1 MRWHPALAGLAA
13 SLVGIGLARFAY
25 TPLIPALIGAHWF
38 APAAVVYFG
47 AANLAGYLVGA
58 LLARR
63 SLAWVPAFV
72 VLRAMMVLAS
82 LSFFASAAPVSVVW
96 YFAWRLVSGICGGF
110 IMVLAA
116 PTVLPTVDP
125 ARRGLVSGLI
135 FTGVGL
141 GIGASGTMVPL
152 LLRAGLAATWCGLG
166 VLSVALTALAWGGWP
181 RPAIANGVS
190 TAAPRRGGLLG

>member
-38 APAAVVYFG
+38 APATVVYFG
-47 AANLAGYLVGA
+47 AANLAGYLGGA
-58 LLARR
+58 VLARR
-63 SLAWVPAFV
+63 FAAWFPARV
-72 VLRAMMVLAS
+72 VLNAMMLLAS
-82 LSFFASAAPVSVVW
+82 LSFFASASPVSVAW
-96 YFAWRLVSGICGGF
+96 YFVWRLISGICGGV

-116 PTVLPTVDP
+116 PTVLPAVDP

-141 GIGASGTMVPL
+141 GIGASGTLVPL
-152 LLRAGLAATWCGLG
+152 LLRGGLALTWCGLG
-166 VLSVALTALAWGGWP
+166 
-181 RPAIANGVS
+181 
-190 TAAPRRGGLLG
+190 